1 MGTDPVSEAQDI
13 DYEVVIVGAGF
24 AGLYALHEMRRL
36 GFSAHVYEAG
46 DGVGGTWYWNRYP
59 GARCDVESMDYSYSF
74 SEELQQDW
82 TWSERYA
89 AQPEILAYLNFVA
102 DRFDLRRDIQ
112 LETRVVAA
120 TFDDASNTWLVT
132 TDGGESVRTRFCVMA
147 AGCLSA
153 ARMPDFP
160 GLSSFEGEW
169 YRTSMWPRHPVEF
182 RGKRVGIVGTGSS
195 GVQAIPVV
203 AQTADHLYVFQRT
216 ANYSVPARNRPVTA
230 QEAVDWK
237 LDYRDHRRLARTTP
251 SAMLRFPNPRSAT
264 QVSPEERDAE
274 FEARWEGGGPGFIA
288 AFADLLDN
296 REANE
301 LAADFV
307 RRKISRIVEDPE
319 VAKELMPTT
328 HPLGTKR
335 LCADTNYYQT
345 YNRDNVTL
353 VNVQKN
359 PIVEILPKGLRT
371 TETDYELDMI
381 VYAIGFDAMTGALL
395 RIDVTGAGGTKLAD
409 HWAAG
414 ARTYMGLGIA
424 GFPNM
429 LLVASVGSPAVLANM
444 PTAIEQHIDW
454 ISDLLTSMRDKGRVR
469 VEATSEAEE
478 EWVQRVNREA
488 AKTLYPT
495 ANSWYVGANIEGK
508 PRVFLP
514 FVGGFAR
521 YAKLCDNVAA
531 RDYAGFMFA

>member
-1 MGTDPVSEAQDI
+1 MATQPVLGTEDI

-24 AGLYALHEMRRL
+24 AGLYALHKLREL

-74 SEELQQDW
+74 SEELQEEW
-82 TWSERYA
+82 RWSERYA

-102 DRFDLRRDIQ
+102 DRFDLRRDIE

-120 TFDDASNTWLVT
+120 TFDDASNTWVVS
-132 TDGGESVRTRFCVMA
+132 TDKGESVRTRFCVMA

-169 YRTSMWPRHPVEF
+169 YQTSMWPKSPVDF
-182 RGKRVGIVGTGSS
+182 AGKRVGIVGTGSS

-203 AQTADHLYVFQRT
+203 AETADHLYVFQRT
-216 ANYSVPARNRPVTA
+216 ANYSVPARNRPITS
-230 QEAVDWK
+230 QEVEEWK
-237 LDYRDHRRLARTTP
+237 LDYPEHRRLARTTP

-264 QVSPEERDAE
+264 EVSADERDAE
-274 FEARWEGGGPGFIA
+274 FEARWERGGPGFIA
-288 AFADLLDN
+288 AFEDLLKN
-296 REANE
+296 QEAND

-307 RRKISRIVEDPE
+307 RRKISRIVKDPE
-319 VAKELMPTT
+319 VAKALTPTT

-345 YNRDNVTL
+345 YNRENVTL
-353 VNVQKN
+353 VSVEQA
-359 PIVEILPKGLRT
+359 PIVEITPTGLRT
-371 TETDYELDMI
+371 TESEYELDMI
-381 VYAIGFDAMTGALL
+381 IFAIGFDAMTGAML
-395 RIDVTGAGGTKLAD
+395 RIDVTGARGEKLAD
-409 HWAAG
+409 HWEAG
-414 ARTYMGLGIA
+414 ARTYLGLGIS
-424 GFPNM
+424 GFPN
-429 LLVASVGSPAVLANM
+429 LVLVASVGSPAVLANM
-444 PTAIEQHIDW
+444 PTAIEQHVDW
-454 ISDLLTSMRDKGRVR
+454 IADLLTRMRENGYVR
-469 VEATSEAEE
+469 VDATPQAEE
-478 EWVQRVNREA
+478 EWVRRVNDEA
-488 AKTLYPT
+488 EATLYPV
-495 ANSWYVGANIEGK
+495 ANSWYVGANIPGK

-521 YAKLCDNVAA
+521 YAQLCDEVAA
-531 RDYAGFMFA
+531 DDYAGFAFA